1 MKQLPP
7 KKQQKRP
14 LEHLTDDELNR
25 AIILG
30 ARQIGNTM
38 KLEIVLHEINY
49 RLIFKNKDGKSK

>member
-1 MKQLPP
+1 MKKLQP
-7 KKQQKRP
+7 KKKQKRL

-38 KLEIVLHEINY
+38 KLEVVLYEILY
-49 RLIFKNKDGKSK
+49 RSTFKNK